1 MALTRLPLGDEIAS
15 QLRRRIL
22 AGHYKAGD
30 RLTEKGIA
38 AEMGTSPGPV
48 REAFAALSREGL
60 LIALPHRGTFVSPVS
75 EQEARAAYDLRAWIE
90 PYVMETVSQHPSAE
104 LIQELRE
111 KVAEMRAA
119 DKRKDFPSV
128 MAADVAFH
136 ACLYAAA
143 GGPVLTK
150 IWKVIETAML
160 KFAVIVAPHY
170 YHRGE
175 VSDTVED
182 HERLI
187 TLLLSGDTFALRQE
201 SFRHLT
207 DLWTR
212 IEASSTGRTGSA

>member
-1 MALTRLPLGDEIAS
+1 MALTRLPLGDEIANE
-15 QLRRRIL
+15 LRRRIL
-22 AGHYKAGD
+22 GGEYKPGD

-60 LIALPHRGTFVSPVS
+60 LLSLPHRGTFVSPVS

-90 PYVMETVSQHPSAE
+90 PFVMETVSHNTPPD
-104 LIQELRE
+104 LIQELHE
-111 KVAEMRAA
+111 KVAAMRTAH
-119 DKRKDFPSV
+119 KKKDFPAM
-128 MAADVAFH
+128 MAADLAFH
-136 ACLYAAA
+136 ARLYEVA
-143 GGPVLTK
+143 GGTVLAK
-150 IWKVIETAML
+150 IWKVIETATL

-170 YHRGE
+170 YHHGE
-175 VSDTVED
+175 VTNTVED

-187 TLLLSGDTFALRQE
+187 TLLLSGDTVALRQE

-212 IEASSTGRTGSA
+212 IEGPQSMPRASN